1 MTISSLQTLAE
12 LEKLEALIGE
22 LPAPTRELAG
32 ACHPG
37 QIRQT
42 RDAILDEL
50 HRSAAATFGRLGRLV
65 GALPTKRA
73 AALAEHC
80 GATVAAGTL
89 PFVDALKVGKI
100 ARRLPVA
107 LLTEITLISDP
118 RALRGLIRHIP
129 AEQLAGVAVALIE
142 QRQYVRAGQLA
153 DALPAAV
160 IRQVLAL
167 VSDDVALLRT
177 IFYMDEPDKLGD
189 IIRLIDNDRLNRII
203 LSGLGNQ
210 DAWPILIWVIDQV
223 GRDIKSRITN
233 LIVERDPGTLNEL
246 INVANAHAWWGP
258 ILRSLDTIKERHQR
272 SLVHL
277 QALRD
282 EQVLEGLMKAAHDEG
297 LMANT
302 LPLIAAMNSDL
313 QAFVAKV
320 GLRQGADILESFIR
334 DAVRQEHADLV
345 LTLIGRMSDEEVQEL
360 TTLEVFT
367 DNFILRAM
375 VASGISTGQIRVLI
389 RFARRLPRKGQELIA
404 SLMAADHGA
413 LLERLL
419 NRSELLGN
427 NDWNELVTL
436 ISRVR
441 LPDQAR
447 EIADVIRYQ
456 SRQASQALKTHAEN
470 MGMDLLKALRQ

>member
-1 MTISSLQTLAE
+1 MTISSLQTIAE
-12 LEKLEALIGE
+12 LEKLETLIGA
-22 LPAPTRELAG
+22 LPAPRKALASH
-32 ACHPG
+32 CPPG
-37 QIRQT
+37 QIRQI
-42 RDAILDEL
+42 RDAILDDM
-50 HRSAAATFGRLGRLV
+50 HRVDAPIFSRLGCLA
-65 GALPTKRA
+65 GSLPAKRA
-73 AALAEHC
+73 ARLAVNC

-100 ARRLPVA
+100 ARHLPVEV
-107 LLTEITLISDP
+107 LTEITLKSDP

-129 AEQLAGVAVALIE
+129 TDKLAGVAVALIE
-142 QRQYVRAGQLA
+142 QEQYIRAGQLA
-153 DALPAAV
+153 DALPSAV
-160 IRQVLAL
+160 VRQVLVL
-167 VSDDVALLRT
+167 ITDDAALLRT

-189 IIRLIDNDRLNRII
+189 IIRLIDNERLNRII
-203 LSGLGNQ
+203 LSGLGNHEI
-210 DAWPILIWVIDQV
+210 WHILIWVIDQV

-233 LIVERDPGTLNEL
+233 LIVERDPETLNEL
-246 INVANAHAWWGP
+246 INVANTQAWWGP

-334 DAVRQEHADLV
+334 DAVRQEHADLI
-345 LTLIGRMSDEEVQEL
+345 LTLISRMTDEEVQEL
-360 TTLEVFT
+360 TTLEVFS

-375 VASGISTGQIRVLI
+375 VSSGIHTGQIRVLI
-389 RFARRLPRKGQELIA
+389 RFARRLPGKGQELIA

-427 NDWNELVTL
+427 TDWNELVSL

-441 LPDQAR
+441 LPEHAR
-447 EIADVIRYQ
+447 DIADVIRYQ
-456 SRQASQALKTHAEN
+456 SRQASQALKSHAEN
-470 MGMDLLKALRQ
+470 MGMDLLKVLRQ